1 MKIKT
6 NLVTGVVFL
15 LVSAVI
21 FLLIPG
27 QISEPPHL
35 GTGPSPRTIPY
46 IVSGVIFIC
55 SIILIIQSLV
65 FKKEKTIEID
75 LGEEK
80 SIFKIIGCILLFGV
94 LMVTAG
100 YLVAVWVTIP
110 IMLFIMGERKPF
122 IYLFCVLVGTG
133 IYFLFS
139 NIFHITLPGF
149 GG

>member
-6 NLVTGVVFL
+6 NLATGIVFL

-35 GTGPSPRTIPY
+35 GSGPSPRTIPY
-46 IVSGVIFIC
+46 IVTVVTFIC
-55 SIILIIQSLV
+55 SIILIVQSLV
-65 FKKEKTIEID
+65 FKKDKTIEINFQ
-75 LGEEK
+75 EEK
-80 SIFKIIGCILLFGV
+80 SIFKIIGCILLFGI

-110 IMLFIMGERKPF
+110 IMLFVMGERKPF

-139 NIFHITLPGF
+139 NIFHISLPGF